1 MPLDYEIDSIASI
14 RNNQDISIYDYCQQ
28 LLDLCIAAKLRILNG
43 RTRGDLQ
50 GHITYIGNK
59 GHSTV
64 DLVLASEICLLQ
76 SGLIQYLSVLDLN
89 HLSDHRPIL
98 LKLLSLNP
106 FSTHSLENQTEPI
119 NVTLE
124 EKQLQ
129 YKWKKTLEKDFPER
143 LSQETI
149 KVFLTSTS
157 F

>member
-1 MPLDYEIDSIASI
+1 MVDNDYG
-14 RNNQDISIYDYCQQ
+14 QQ
-28 LLDLCIAAKLRILNG
+28 LLDLCIAAKLRILTG

-50 GHITYIGNK
+50 GHIPHIGNK

-76 SGLIQYLSVLDLN
+76 LGLIQYLSVLDFN

-98 LKLLSLNP
+98 LKLSNLNP
-106 FSTHSLENQTEPI
+106 MSTHSFRNKTEPM

-124 EKQLQ
+124 EKQPQ
-129 YKWKKTLEKDFPER
+129 YKCRKTLQKDYAEK
-143 LSQETI
+143 LSQETK
-149 KVFLTSTS
+149 KVTNFMTSMT